1 MIARPWRWLVWRWN
15 TPPGWFRRWIGID
28 RLFVPIHETVAD
40 MQATVDAMQVTTA
53 EMQASCATPPARPM
67 QTRRRDDAP
76 HNRRP
81 ATVIAD
87 DR

>member
-53 EMQASCATPPARPM
+53 EMQAIVDELRHTASPP
-67 QTRRRDDAP
+67 DA
-76 HNRRP
+76 
-81 ATVIAD
+81 D
-87 DR
+87 EEEG